1 MIFSGDVKYFGL
13 TLQPQTHYRNIL
25 MEQLLT
31 ISWKR
36 FTMSFLFIVTT
47 ASLSFA
53 QDSFRNEEVKIDS
66 LFNPDQDGEGLI
78 QQSLPKDWT
87 DRIKVSGYI
96 QARYNGLFETNPDL
110 SVPQMDKN
118 WGADKGI
125 SLRRVRLKVS
135 GWLLDN
141 VYVYMQADFA
151 GTPTLRD
158 AYMDLYFDHHKS
170 TWLRVGQSKVPFG
183 YENMQSSQFRIP
195 LDRSD
200 PINSAL
206 PNERDLM
213 AVLYHTPQKVRKIYE
228 YMKDKNLKHSG
239 NYGTFALGVFNGQ
252 GINTPDKNDNL
263 HAVGRV
269 SWPFQFANNQIMEL
283 SVHGYAG
290 KYVLPTTSQGL
301 QAEIDNNGEKEII
314 YAAGHNFNDRRV
326 GGTFVWYPQPIGF
339 QAEYNYG
346 IGPEYDPE
354 ANLVKEQNLHG
365 GYAMLYGKFN
375 YKHHTFF
382 PFTRYITYHGGKKFE
397 LDARSYRVNDL
408 EIGVEWQPNRAFEFV
423 AMYVIADRT
432 YVDSQNPINDQAGN
446 LLRLQMQVNF

>member
-1 MIFSGDVKYFGL
+1 
-13 TLQPQTHYRNIL
+13 
-25 MEQLLT
+25 MEQLLKQSVKGLIT
-31 ISWKR
+31 LCLLIFISN
-36 FTMSFLFIVTT
+36 TYL
-47 ASLSFA
+47 LA
-53 QDSFRNEEVKIDS
+53 QDISVEDEVKVDT
-66 LFNPDQDGEGLI
+66 LFNPEQDGEGLI
-78 QQSLPKDWT
+78 QKSLPREWT

-151 GTPTLRD
+151 GSPTLRD

-170 TWLRVGQSKVPFG
+170 TWVRVGQSKVPFG
-183 YENMQSSQFRIP
+183 FENMQSSQFRLP

-213 AVLYHTPQKVRKIYE
+213 AVLYHTPQKVRKVYE
-228 YMKDKNLKHSG
+228 YMKENNLKHSG
-239 NYGTFALGVFNGQ
+239 NYGTFALGAFNGQ
-252 GINTPDKNDNL
+252 GINQPDKNANL
-263 HAVGRV
+263 HMVARA

-290 KYVLPTTSQGL
+290 QYVLPNASQDL
-301 QAEIDNNGEKEII
+301 NTEVDNGNGEMTLVS
-314 YAAGHNFNDRRV
+314 ATGHNFKDARV

-346 IGPEYDPE
+346 VGPEYDPASE
-354 ANLVKEQNLHG
+354 LVKEKNLHG
-365 GYAMLYGKFN
+365 GYAMLYGKIH
-375 YKHHTFF
+375 YKNHTFF
-382 PFTRYITYHGGKKFE
+382 PFSRYLYYHGGKKFE
-397 LDARSYRVNDL
+397 ADARAYRVNDL
-408 EIGVEWQPNRAFEFV
+408 EIGVEWQPNPAYEIV
-423 AMYVIADRT
+423 AMYVIADRST
-432 YVDSQNPINDQAGN
+432 ADHGTREFVDQAGN
-446 LLRLQMQVNF
+446 LLRIQMQINF

>member
-1 MIFSGDVKYFGL
+1 MD
-13 TLQPQTHYRNIL
+13 
-25 MEQLLT
+25 
-31 ISWKR
+31 
-36 FTMSFLFIVTT
+36 
-47 ASLSFA
+47 
-53 QDSFRNEEVKIDS
+53 DEVKVDS
-66 LFNPDQDGEGLI
+66 LFSPDQDGEGLI
-78 QQSLPKDWT
+78 QKSLPKDWT

-96 QARYNGLFETNPDL
+96 QARYNGLFETNPNL
-110 SVPQMDKN
+110 TVPQMDKN

-151 GTPTLRD
+151 GSPTLRD

-170 TWLRVGQSKVPFG
+170 TWIRVGQSKVPFG
-183 YENMQSSQFRIP
+183 FENMQSSQFRIP

-213 AVLYHTPQKVRKIYE
+213 AVLYHTPRKVRKVYE
-228 YMKDKNLKHSG
+228 YMKENNLKHSG
-239 NYGTFALGVFNGQ
+239 NYGTFALGAFNGQ
-252 GINTPDKNDNL
+252 GINVPDKNDNL
-263 HAVGRV
+263 HLVGRV
-269 SWPFQFANNQIMEL
+269 SWPFQFNNNQIMEL

-290 KYVLPTTSQGL
+290 QYVLPNTSQGL
-301 QAEIDNNGEKEII
+301 EAEIENSNGETEVI
-314 YAAGHNFNDRRV
+314 YAAGHNFKDARV

-354 ANLVKEQNLHG
+354 SNRVKEQNLHG
-365 GYAMLYGKFN
+365 GYAMLYGKIN
-375 YKHHTFF
+375 YGKHTFF
-382 PFTRYITYHGGKKFE
+382 PFSRYLYYHGGKKFE

-408 EIGVEWQPNRAFEFV
+408 EIGVEWQPNRAYEIV

-432 YVDSQNPINDQAGN
+432 YIDSQLPVNDQAGN
-446 LLRLQMQVNF
+446 LLRIQMQINF